1 LSEKNTDFRYDDLVE
16 NSIYVEGEADDNF
29 GKNDF
34 IVFYAKGPAVW
45 YYDTTE
51 TRFEHKK
58 NLYSD
63 YSYYFLNFNS
73 TEGKRVEKADF
84 KTTNPDFVVESFND
98 FDFYEKDNVN
108 LIKSGKEWYGEI
120 FDIITNYSFGF
131 SFADIDKNTDINIKI
146 AVAARSTAIS
156 SFRYVVN
163 GNIFSQSVSS
173 IPPNSYNYDY
183 AKNATGIFKFKT
195 TSDNINLTINY
206 DNSASGSIGWLNYI
220 ELNLKRNLIF
230 RNGQLSFRDAASVGK
245 NNVAE
250 FKIKNATPNLTI
262 WDVSDINNI
271 KSIKGTLSNNV
282 LSFVQPTSLLK
293 EFVAFDYTSFYTP
306 EIMGQ
311 VQNQN
316 LHSLKN
322 IDLVIVSYK
331 DYLAEAGRLAELHK
345 KYDSLSVV
353 IVTPQEIYNEFSS
366 GAQDISAIRDFMK
379 MLYDRAANQDEAPKY
394 LLLFGSASYDY
405 KSRMKNNKN
414 LVPTY
419 ESNVSLLPTS
429 SYVTDDYYGLL
440 DDNEGENSNG
450 DLDLGIGRFP
460 VNTIQQAKEAVDKVY
475 RYYANNFLPA
485 AKSSTDN
492 IIPNLAD
499 WRNIICF
506 VADDEDSN
514 LHISQ
519 SEQLAINLENN
530 YKQFNIDKIYFD
542 SYKQISTP
550 GGQRYPEVNAAIN
563 QRMEKGALLINYTG
577 HGGEVGWSHERV
589 LEISDI
595 NNWTN
600 TYNMPVFLTATCEF
614 SRFDDP
620 ERTSAGEYVYLN
632 SNGGAIALFTT
643 TRLAYSN
650 SNYTLNRNF
659 FENAFK
665 KVNNKFYT
673 MGDIIRQAK
682 VLSGSTIYIRNFV
695 LLGDPV
701 LRMAIPEYKVITDS
715 VNHKPVNLSISD
727 SLKAMSAISISGRI
741 IDQNGMLADKFNGV
755 VYPLIYDKAA
765 TISTL
770 ANDAASFVKNFQI
783 QKNII
788 YKGVIPV
795 VNGLFSF
802 DFIVP
807 KDIMYNFGNGKI
819 SYYATDSVRD
829 ANGYYDNI
837 IIGGS
842 LTDNIADTK
851 GPNIKLFIDNESFVS
866 GGNTGVNPLLI
877 AHIEDQSGV
886 NMTGNG
892 IGHDITAFLN
902 NTSQQEIVLN
912 DYYHYDLGT
921 YKKGKINYKFSG

>member
-1 LSEKNTDFRYDDLVE
+1 
-16 NSIYVEGEADDNF
+16 
-29 GKNDF
+29 
-34 IVFYAKGPAVW
+34 
-45 YYDTTE
+45 
-51 TRFEHKK
+51 
-58 NLYSD
+58 
-63 YSYYFLNFNS
+63 
-73 TEGKRVEKADF
+73 
-84 KTTNPDFVVESFND
+84 
-98 FDFYEKDNVN
+98 
-108 LIKSGKEWYGEI
+108 
-120 FDIITNYSFGF
+120 
-131 SFADIDKNTDINIKI
+131 
-146 AVAARSTAIS
+146 
-156 SFRYVVN
+156 
-163 GNIFSQSVSS
+163 
-173 IPPNSYNYDY
+173 
-183 AKNATGIFKFKT
+183 
-195 TSDNINLTINY
+195 
-206 DNSASGSIGWLNYI
+206 
-220 ELNLKRNLIF
+220 
-230 RNGQLSFRDAASVGK
+230 
-245 NNVAE
+245 
-250 FKIKNATPNLTI
+250 
-262 WDVSDINNI
+262 
-271 KSIKGTLSNNV
+271 
-282 LSFVQPTSLLK
+282 
-293 EFVAFDYTSFYTP
+293 
-306 EIMGQ
+306 M
-311 VQNQN
+311 
-316 LHSLKN
+316 
-322 IDLVIVSYK
+322 
-331 DYLAEAGRLAELHK
+331 
-345 KYDSLSVV
+345 
-353 IVTPQEIYNEFSS
+353 
-366 GAQDISAIRDFMK
+366 
-379 MLYDRAANQDEAPKY
+379 
-394 LLLFGSASYDY
+394 
-405 KSRMKNNKN
+405 
-414 LVPTY
+414 
-419 ESNVSLLPTS
+419 PTS

-499 WRNIICF
+499 WRNVICF

-577 HGGEVGWSHERV
+577 HGGEVGWAHERV

-727 SLKAMSAISISGRI
+727 SLKAMSAVSISGKI

-851 GPNIKLFIDNESFVS
+851 GPDIKLFIDNESFVS

-877 AHIEDQSGV
+877 VHIEDQSGV

-921 YKKGKINYKFSG
+921 YKKGKINYKFSGLSEGLHSLTLKVWDIYNNSNTASIDFYVMKSLNTYAYPNLFSYSQHTKLNFRYEHNFPIDNENIRLQISIFNLTGTLIKSLDASVLDVYYDNKYISELSWDCKGDNNNKLLPGMYIFRLKASNSSGFSIEKSNKFVISD